1 MRRSFSQLH
10 NVHIRSWDDQ
20 DIEGYADLLADPEA
34 MKFISA
40 GTTRGRDA
48 AANEI
53 SVFTKELID
62 QDWSRWAVSLG
73 VEGSFIGY
81 AGFAKKEYGINFGN
95 RFLRKYWGTPYPF
108 IAIHLALEYGFQCLG
123 FEQVYT
129 LTNIH
134 HHRALEMNRAF
145 LHMPAVAGEV
155 IDTAYGPHI
164 KIDLTRERFQ
174 EIRLANVERITRF
187 SRRMKKPEHTQS
199 A

>member
-62 QDWSRWAVSLG
+62 QDWSR
-73 VEGSFIGY
+73 
-81 AGFAKKEYGINFGN
+81 
-95 RFLRKYWGTPYPF
+95 
-108 IAIHLALEYGFQCLG
+108 
-123 FEQVYT
+123 
-129 LTNIH
+129 
-134 HHRALEMNRAF
+134 
-145 LHMPAVAGEV
+145 
-155 IDTAYGPHI
+155 
-164 KIDLTRERFQ
+164 
-174 EIRLANVERITRF
+174 
-187 SRRMKKPEHTQS
+187 
-199 A
+199 